1 MSRNS
6 PQNELNAKINSI
18 YLEKIV
24 TTMGYD
30 NFSYIYA
37 PDIAN
42 RTFICWINCTSV
54 GWVGSFYFY
63 DPSVKNTTVWS
74 TVNGKGGQIEC
85 YALYRNN

>member
-1 MSRNS
+1 M
-6 PQNELNAKINSI
+6 E
-18 YLEKIV
+18 E
-24 TTMGYD
+24 D
-30 NFSYIYA
+30 NYSHIYA

-42 RTFICWINCTSV
+42 RTFICWINCTSI